1 MKYINSNCDLPEKP
15 QPPPLAFDIPR
26 IEKKKKKK
34 KKRPGDQCHKTIG
47 TALERLLAAPYPL
60 SPPLPPPPLLTVN
73 LLRGGCQVFIS
84 MKSQLD
90 PVQSRLIHAH

>member
-26 IEKKKKKK
+26 IEKR
-34 KKRPGDQCHKTIG
+34 KRKRDHAGDQCHKTIG

-73 LLRGGCQVFIS
+73 LLRGGCQVSIS
-84 MKSQLD
+84 LKSQLD